1 MKKDLFAIVIVIF
14 IVVFIC
20 KGTNIQSVEEYYL
33 MHLDDIQEESIT
45 ESPEIE
51 ESHDYGD
58 EEQTYNNDDNFD
70 LTKEL
75 LNL

>member
-1 MKKDLFAIVIVIF
+1 MINEANTLDLDD
-14 IVVFIC
+14 
-20 KGTNIQSVEEYYL
+20 
-33 MHLDDIQEESIT
+33 LDDIQEESIT

>member
-1 MKKDLFAIVIVIF
+1 MINEANTLDLDD
-14 IVVFIC
+14 
-20 KGTNIQSVEEYYL
+20 
-33 MHLDDIQEESIT
+33 LDDIQEESIT

-51 ESHDYGD
+51 ESYDHGD